1 MSLPNSQLHV
11 LAEIEKELQADQ
23 DLADQF
29 SDFTSV
35 TLRAGMPAAEQLGA
49 SRSLAGCRNS
59 RRTGTRTFRSR
70 LVVALIGMVAGLLA
84 TLALVSVAISGG
96 GQNRCQ
102 PVAPGSRVSYAMTC
116 VPSDSAGHSILP
128 GFNPR

>member
-1 MSLPNSQLHV
+1 MSLPSSQLHI

-49 SRSLAGCRNS
+49 PRLLAGRRNS

-70 LVVALIGMVAGLLA
+70 LVVALIGMVAGLLV
-84 TLALVSVAISGG
+84 TLALVSVTISRS

-116 VPSDSAGHSILP
+116 VPSDSSGHSSLP
-128 GFNPR
+128 DSSSR